1 MTITSKPD
9 VIDELTGIRA
19 VDASDAERGHRAQ
32 ARRHAQRS
40 YLALFEPAAA
50 DSDGDAPFT
59 VAERFAVAA
68 FVARLHGQAGI
79 AEFYRSEGAQR
90 GASTQRLEAVI
101 AEAAA
106 LAHGGARSL
115 GVAGPGGGTRQSRRA
130 LFGAH
135 LAAALAHAHL
145 IVLHPRDAKAE
156 HLQALLDADWS
167 ADDIVTLSQL
177 VGFVAFQIRVV
188 VGLRNLAVRP
198 PSRIAA

>member
-9 VIDELTGIRA
+9 VIDELTGVRA
-19 VDASDAERGHRAQ
+19 VDASDDARGHRAQ

-40 YLALFEPAAA
+40 YLALFEPAEAG
-50 DSDGDAPFT
+50 SDDDTPFT

-68 FVARLHGQAGI
+68 FVARLHRQTGI

-90 GASTQRLEAVI
+90 GASTQRLEAVL
-101 AEAAA
+101 AQAAA
-106 LAHGGARSL
+106 LADGGARSL
-115 GVAGPGGGTRQSRRA
+115 DARRTG
-130 LFGAH
+130 FDPH

-177 VGFVAFQIRVV
+177 VAFVAFQIRVV

-198 PSRIAA
+198 ASRVAA